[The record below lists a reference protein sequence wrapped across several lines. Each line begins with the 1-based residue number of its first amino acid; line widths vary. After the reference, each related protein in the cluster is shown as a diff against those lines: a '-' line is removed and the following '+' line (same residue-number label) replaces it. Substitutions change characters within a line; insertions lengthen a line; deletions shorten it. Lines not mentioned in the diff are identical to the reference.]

1 MGSAVNDEEKGS
13 IKSPAKISLE
23 NASSEASDVP
33 LTSAALSDVVPPH
46 ESYEGYGHW
55 DPSMVWTEAEERKVV
70 RKTDF
75 LLLTALCLMMFGLQL
90 DRGNLS
96 NALTDNFL
104 KDLKLS
110 TNDYK

>member
-1 MGSAVNDEEKGS
+1 MAASIDELEKGAS
-13 IKSPAKISLE
+13 RPKVSLE
-23 NASSEASDVP
+23 QTSSTASDLP
-33 LTSAALSDVVPPH
+33 LTSGALADVVPPH
-46 ESYEGYGHW
+46 ESYEGFGHW
-55 DPSMVWTEAEERKVV
+55 DPTMTWTEAEERKVI

-75 LLLTALCLMMFGLQL
+75 FLLTALCLMMFGLQL

-104 KDLKLS
+104 KNLKLT